1 MGALPGQARRVSQ
14 RIPTGFIS
22 EDVTIMPPPDE
33 RSISFSAQVVSV
45 DAASK
50 ACTGPSRDIRERTPT
65 GHIQD
70 VQLDAEDRSVKF
82 GDDVSFLQ
90 AASAGALPG
99 QARRVSERIP
109 TGFISEDVTTA
120 ARLDERGISF
130 SAQVEAVDA
139 ASKEKSVKFGND
151 VSLLQAASMGALPG
165 QARRAFQ
172 AVQPASLIVTKSF
185 LERTR
190 YWCWQD
196 AAGEAVL
203 DARRVIAKRKFLCLD
218 VPACVDCIHAL
229 LEQKMA
235 RTVSFRP
242 AAEISLVEFDHGA
255 VSDEDVKVKR
265 KLPLKSV
272 RDRQQTSWAPSLPS
286 DEKSVRFKDLP
297 TSPLGKRTGSPDP
310 PSASKSDSQT
320 TDANTASTK
329 SRGSEGSR
337 GRGSEDD
344 PPSDAETVS
353 SASSRNPRS
362 RMTTPFMSAV
372 DWGYEVSAPKEATQA
387 GAAGAVAAAAAGDS
401 VPSSN
406 RRRRSKPSSLE
417 PYSSATDR
425 NLVKQVSIE
434 SSIEREIT
442 ERVKLNVNGSRW
454 LKLSAKR
461 ERNGWSKWAALMQM
475 RIPQTQGSPRSKANW
490 KHPCEYR
497 RAQLF
502 LNVNGAKVPLAL
514 ERCSSADGGNPEA
527 DLANHIATFDDD
539 VMVARATL
547 AHNVAAHEDEVANN
561 ALSSFTSLSVD
572 DTPLEKKLEGMDA
585 ALARLMSK
593 GREKEV
599 TEATEQTGDFV
610 PEVAASV
617 NDVSMEG
624 APPTGDFVPEVGPP
638 SKDKG
643 AAMDVDSSEALLR
656 DEADYAGLHGLEY
669 DEDEPDDAAPATAG
683 LGYPSSSAARP
694 YSALPSG
701 TLEETLFRIEG
712 FPDDFPGISKRS
724 ADLAKQFTK
733 EEIASLFSQLRTE
746 TWTRPAVERVLE
758 VYQIYKRQIA
768 QEKMLAAHYNKARA
782 EIGHGKLG
790 QLNPGRMGATL
801 MCPSCFADW
810 ARPDNKAEGKC
821 KLCGKEVIAVDK
833 GPPTAQIKL
842 GSSSWFMFCGPEGVS
857 WHTDADEAQKEAA
870 AVGIGSWAQPPPKP
884 SDQSGLS
891 FADQV
896 PVALRLSLAHT
907 VAKQPFDEDW
917 QPSQETRAFHPQ
929 LAAAMDIEK
938 KKAGAHE
945 VADAPGAAVLRRLDR
960 SATISK
966 AAKASNK
973 RMQEEGE
980 LRAKLLKPVVET
992 IDTWGPQLRAAL
1004 EMNVFNPDTPLK
1016 DVEFDDIVALRSRSF
1031 PLWRRS
1037 SEKNT
1042 WPGTTTGGC
1051 LPQVPLALRPTV
1063 GPYWAK
1069 PLPEAKQLML
1079 EMRTPFFEPIA
1090 LTMEEIESQVALRN
1104 RPALRN
1110 IVGPFHAKDHDG
1122 NFHWQKEVQ
1131 TWDLISLFSTYGSS
1145 YTARHLYAVW
1155 SHLPITEAKEF
1166 VLLHDLPAP
1175 TTEFEWK
1182 QLCREMGSFF
1192 AAKVFVNRFFFEIYS
1207 KLSTSLGQEAV
1218 VEVKMAWFRS
1228 YRQPPDTGEP
1238 SAGSGRPWD
1247 FPSPTEEWVLLKADV
1262 SKAHRRIK
1270 VLLREWRYQ
1279 VAQLGEEWWVN
1290 TVELLNYAVFP
1301 EVDWGFVF
1309 VDDFA
1314 WLLRKSSSSLL
1325 ASSLCLLMLSLGTP
1339 LSWKKTLLAEVNTW
1353 LGFVIDPKGPCVQMA
1368 RDKHLLVIGILEEL
1382 KNGKVM
1388 SASQIARR
1396 PGKLI
1401 RALSSLLLS
1410 LFDQKFRQASPY
1422 APLAFGQGPVM
1433 LVHLMMAVP
1442 LWAAGFPTWP
1452 PPESR
1457 TSSGSST
1464 RSHLGITPG
1473 PLDKGCPK
1481 KRIAALEMFGTLI
1494 LAHFLME
1501 KAPAFIPNLRIPL
1514 VSDNQGN
1521 VYSLLNDKS
1530 KKMPTSVILME
1541 ILLQLHVHGMAPGED
1556 VAASRTGFSMDGT
1569 NFGNLAFFETFDDD
1583 ALHCLI
1589 EDICAVAMEVYEF
1602 QHSEKV
1608 VRQGDTDG
1616 THFFVVAQ
1624 GEFCVLKDNNPHCYI
1639 GPGTSFGESVLLLFG
1654 ERNATVCARGCARAY
1669 GMEGMQVRELLSKQ
1683 YEQMRRSVVEATD
1696 EVLKSNLCEILS
1708 GLNGYELQ
1716 SLYDQVE
1723 MRSFEEGDTILSEGD
1738 SPKEVLILYS
1748 GQVESWKDAQDV
1760 EAVPRFHLM
1769 GDYALPFKDEVLFEQ
1784 PTNLRA
1790 ATPVEPAAYTAFQR
1804 LEDLI
1809 ASELRVLVLKRS
1821 LLDNIFGDQLQQ
1833 VLVKH
1838 RVLHVL
1844 AKHQDFSRLHQEHRE
1859 AIAVSC
1865 QIRCLG
1871 EGSEQSW
1878 EDVRMIVALNGE
1890 IELRLET
1897 GPQHLIGAASDL
1909 FAIPYEQQKTSLQLK
1924 ALGDSKLAVWQREDL
1939 GSILAFD
1946 DFDGALE
1953 QDNKVR
1959 SLRSVFIFATLSK
1972 QQLQR
1977 LANALQIQIVRSGKR
1992 VFSQGDQGTHF
2003 YIIRK
2008 GAVSV
2013 EIDGRMKRRLGD
2025 PDYFGERALL
2035 GSEIRSASITALE
2048 DTELWK
2054 MGKETFQEMM
2064 QGPCLDYLKDRISL
2078 QDTNLTFQ
2086 DLEFVR
2092 VIGRGGFGVVKMVRA
2107 KKTGVRYALKCVRK
2121 RDVVEK
2127 NVQDALVSELSI
2139 LKEVDHP
2146 FIIKFVRSFRNE
2158 SRVYFL
2164 MELVSG
2170 GELLDALDA
2179 LGLLKYSQAL
2189 FYTGCIVLALEFL
2202 HSRRIAYLDLKS
2214 ENCLIDQQGYLKM
2227 IDFGIARRITNTR
2240 YGPLKGTP
2248 MFMAPEMILG
2258 KGHTTVAD
2266 LWSLGICLYEFV
2278 IGHFPFASN
2287 CSNHGQI
2294 FHQIL
2299 RAELRFPEWFDKQP
2313 MADEIIS
2320 LIRGLLTRDP
2330 KKRLG
2335 AGHEG
2340 YTKLKAHP
2348 FFKHLCWEKLLGRE
2362 QEPPFAP
2369 TSETY
2374 AEDKERSAGLQAV
2387 GDSLPTVEE
2396 EEVRCAMSE
2405 DPWEDPA
2412 PGWDADF

>member
-1 MGALPGQARRVSQ
+1 MSLQS
-14 RIPTGFIS
+14 IWSCFTGLGS
-22 EDVTIMPPPDE
+22 LS
-33 RSISFSAQVVSV
+33 RSKQDTEEISFEDLPWQENLDQMINEVLLTEIARLRATFSQHLREHEVALSQLRSDGHARSCTRHDVELLRQQVQLMERHRRRRNFEVKKLRKAMKEVRNALFSETPPAAQGHL
-45 DAASK
+45 AAK
-50 ACTGPSRDIRERTPT
+50 QLLDEVRNERERRLAEKRYLEDQIKKLSDEVEEQQNAAPLVDHEKEKLKASVRQLKLSIESKDRYACWVCNRASHERQESGSDTEDSDRHEDECVMMRRRLVEMEEEIRLLT
-65 GHIQD
+65 GGTAGSGLADFQS
-70 VQLDAEDRSVKF
+70 AAPS
-82 GDDVSFLQ
+82 Q
-90 AASAGALPG
+90 ASSQKP
-99 QARRVSERIP
+99 S
-109 TGFISEDVTTA
+109 
-120 ARLDERGISF
+120 ARLSLEPPSIAESPLSLRPFRERVPTPW
-130 SAQVEAVDA
+130 AEAGTTSVA
-139 ASKEKSVKFGND
+139 EAS
-151 VSLLQAASMGALPG
+151 
-165 QARRAFQ
+165 
-172 AVQPASLIVTKSF
+172 VQFMDSITTVTS
-185 LERTR
+185 
-190 YWCWQD
+190 QD

-203 DARRVIAKRKFLCLD
+203 D
-218 VPACVDCIHAL
+218 
-229 LEQKMA
+229 A

-255 VSDEDVKVKR
+255 ASDEDVTVKR

-272 RDRQQTSWAPSLPS
+272 RDRQQTSWVPSLPS

-297 TSPLGKRTGSPDP
+297 TSPLGKRTGSPDL

-320 TDANTASTK
+320 ADANTASTK
-329 SRGSEGSR
+329 SRGSEGGR

-387 GAAGAVAAAAAGDS
+387 GAAAGAVAAGAAGDS

-442 ERVKLNVNGSRW
+442 ERVKLNAQRQAREERLVQVGS
-454 LKLSAKR
+454 AD
-461 ERNGWSKWAALMQM
+461 
-475 RIPQTQGSPRSKANW
+475 AN
-490 KHPCEYR
+490 
-497 RAQLF
+497 
-502 LNVNGAKVPLAL
+502 VPLAL
-514 ERCSSADGGNPEA
+514 ERCSSADGGGPEA
-527 DLANHIATFDDD
+527 DLANHI
-539 VMVARATL
+539 
-547 AHNVAAHEDEVANN
+547 
-561 ALSSFTSLSVD
+561 
-572 DTPLEKKLEGMDA
+572 
-585 ALARLMSK
+585 
-593 GREKEV
+593 
-599 TEATEQTGDFV
+599 
-610 PEVAASV
+610 
-617 NDVSMEG
+617 
-624 APPTGDFVPEVGPP
+624 
-638 SKDKG
+638 
-643 AAMDVDSSEALLR
+643 
-656 DEADYAGLHGLEY
+656 
-669 DEDEPDDAAPATAG
+669 
-683 LGYPSSSAARP
+683 
-694 YSALPSG
+694 
-701 TLEETLFRIEG
+701 
-712 FPDDFPGISKRS
+712 
-724 ADLAKQFTK
+724 
-733 EEIASLFSQLRTE
+733 
-746 TWTRPAVERVLE
+746 
-758 VYQIYKRQIA
+758 
-768 QEKMLAAHYNKARA
+768 
-782 EIGHGKLG
+782 
-790 QLNPGRMGATL
+790 
-801 MCPSCFADW
+801 
-810 ARPDNKAEGKC
+810 
-821 KLCGKEVIAVDK
+821 
-833 GPPTAQIKL
+833 
-842 GSSSWFMFCGPEGVS
+842 
-857 WHTDADEAQKEAA
+857 
-870 AVGIGSWAQPPPKP
+870 
-884 SDQSGLS
+884 
-891 FADQV
+891 
-896 PVALRLSLAHT
+896 
-907 VAKQPFDEDW
+907 
-917 QPSQETRAFHPQ
+917 
-929 LAAAMDIEK
+929 
-938 KKAGAHE
+938 
-945 VADAPGAAVLRRLDR
+945 VADAVKD
-960 SATISK
+960 T
-966 AAKASNK
+966 
-973 RMQEEGE
+973 E
-980 LRAKLLKPVVET
+980 L
-992 IDTWGPQLRAAL
+992 
-1004 EMNVFNPDTPLK
+1004 
-1016 DVEFDDIVALRSRSF
+1016 
-1031 PLWRRS
+1031 
-1037 SEKNT
+1037 
-1042 WPGTTTGGC
+1042 
-1051 LPQVPLALRPTV
+1051 
-1063 GPYWAK
+1063 
-1069 PLPEAKQLML
+1069 
-1079 EMRTPFFEPIA
+1079 
-1090 LTMEEIESQVALRN
+1090 LRN
-1104 RPALRN
+1104 TLR
-1110 IVGPFHAKDHDG
+1110 
-1122 NFHWQKEVQ
+1122 
-1131 TWDLISLFSTYGSS
+1131 
-1145 YTARHLYAVW
+1145 
-1155 SHLPITEAKEF
+1155 
-1166 VLLHDLPAP
+1166 
-1175 TTEFEWK
+1175 
-1182 QLCREMGSFF
+1182 
-1192 AAKVFVNRFFFEIYS
+1192 
-1207 KLSTSLGQEAV
+1207 
-1218 VEVKMAWFRS
+1218 
-1228 YRQPPDTGEP
+1228 
-1238 SAGSGRPWD
+1238 
-1247 FPSPTEEWVLLKADV
+1247 
-1262 SKAHRRIK
+1262 
-1270 VLLREWRYQ
+1270 
-1279 VAQLGEEWWVN
+1279 
-1290 TVELLNYAVFP
+1290 
-1301 EVDWGFVF
+1301 
-1309 VDDFA
+1309 
-1314 WLLRKSSSSLL
+1314 
-1325 ASSLCLLMLSLGTP
+1325 
-1339 LSWKKTLLAEVNTW
+1339 
-1353 LGFVIDPKGPCVQMA
+1353 
-1368 RDKHLLVIGILEEL
+1368 
-1382 KNGKVM
+1382 
-1388 SASQIARR
+1388 
-1396 PGKLI
+1396 
-1401 RALSSLLLS
+1401 
-1410 LFDQKFRQASPY
+1410 
-1422 APLAFGQGPVM
+1422 
-1433 LVHLMMAVP
+1433 
-1442 LWAAGFPTWP
+1442 
-1452 PPESR
+1452 
-1457 TSSGSST
+1457 
-1464 RSHLGITPG
+1464 
-1473 PLDKGCPK
+1473 
-1481 KRIAALEMFGTLI
+1481 
-1494 LAHFLME
+1494 
-1501 KAPAFIPNLRIPL
+1501 
-1514 VSDNQGN
+1514 
-1521 VYSLLNDKS
+1521 
-1530 KKMPTSVILME
+1530 
-1541 ILLQLHVHGMAPGED
+1541 
-1556 VAASRTGFSMDGT
+1556 
-1569 NFGNLAFFETFDDD
+1569 NLAFFETFDDD

-1589 EDICAVAMEVYEF
+1589 EAMEVYEF

-1639 GPGTSFGESVLLLFG
+1639 GPGASFGESVLLLFG

-1696 EVLKSNLCEILS
+1696 EVLKSNLCQILS

-1723 MRSFEEGDTILSEGD
+1723 MRSFDEGDTILSEGE

-1790 ATPVEPAAYTAFQR
+1790 ATPVE
-1804 LEDLI
+1804 
-1809 ASELRVLVLKRS
+1809 VLVLKRS

-1859 AIAVSC
+1859 AIAGSC

-1890 IELRLET
+1890 IELRLEA
-1897 GPQHLIGAASDL
+1897 GPQHLIGAVSDL

-2396 EEVRCAMSE
+2396 EEVRCAASE

>member
-1 MGALPGQARRVSQ
+1 MAPAGDRSINFNTQVEAVDAASMACVAPARDIRERTPTGYIQDGHLDPDEKSVKFGNDVSFLQAASTEALPGQARRVSD

-22 EDVTIMPPPDE
+22 EDVTITPPADE
-33 RSISFSAQVVSV
+33 RSISFSTQVLSV

-50 ACTGPSRDIRERTPT
+50 ACTGPSRDVRERTPT
-65 GHIQD
+65 GYIQD
-70 VQLDAEDRSVKF
+70 GQFDTEEKSVKF
-82 GDDVSFLQ
+82 GNDVSFLR
-90 AASAGALPG
+90 AASTGALPGQARRVSERIPTGFISEDATTMAQSDERSISFSAQVEAVDAASKACAGPSRDVRERTPTGYIQDGQFDRDEKSVKFGNDVSFLRAASTEALPG

-109 TGFISEDVTTA
+109 TGFISEDVTITPPA
-120 ARLDERGISF
+120 DERSISF
-130 SAQVEAVDA
+130 STQVVSVDA
-139 ASKEKSVKFGND
+139 ADLVKTD
-151 VSLLQAASMGALPG
+151 VPGSYASSAGMDDGDAGSRGVPGRATTGFVHRDEVLPG
-165 QARRAFQ
+165 E
-172 AVQPASLIVTKSF
+172 VSTHLG
-185 LERTR
+185 
-190 YWCWQD
+190 QD
-196 AAGEAVL
+196 AASEAVL
-203 DARRVIAKRKFLCLD
+203 D
-218 VPACVDCIHAL
+218 
-229 LEQKMA
+229 A

-255 VSDEDVKVKR
+255 LSDEDVKVKR

-272 RDRQQTSWAPSLPS
+272 RDRQQTSWVPSLPS

-387 GAAGAVAAAAAGDS
+387 GAAGAVAAGGAGDS
-401 VPSSN
+401 IPSSN

-417 PYSSATDR
+417 PYSSTTDR

-442 ERVKLNVNGSRW
+442 ERVKLNAQRQAREERLVQVGS
-454 LKLSAKR
+454 AD
-461 ERNGWSKWAALMQM
+461 
-475 RIPQTQGSPRSKANW
+475 AN
-490 KHPCEYR
+490 
-497 RAQLF
+497 
-502 LNVNGAKVPLAL
+502 VPLAL

-527 DLANHIATFDDD
+527 DLANHI
-539 VMVARATL
+539 
-547 AHNVAAHEDEVANN
+547 
-561 ALSSFTSLSVD
+561 
-572 DTPLEKKLEGMDA
+572 
-585 ALARLMSK
+585 
-593 GREKEV
+593 
-599 TEATEQTGDFV
+599 
-610 PEVAASV
+610 
-617 NDVSMEG
+617 
-624 APPTGDFVPEVGPP
+624 
-638 SKDKG
+638 
-643 AAMDVDSSEALLR
+643 
-656 DEADYAGLHGLEY
+656 
-669 DEDEPDDAAPATAG
+669 
-683 LGYPSSSAARP
+683 
-694 YSALPSG
+694 
-701 TLEETLFRIEG
+701 
-712 FPDDFPGISKRS
+712 
-724 ADLAKQFTK
+724 
-733 EEIASLFSQLRTE
+733 
-746 TWTRPAVERVLE
+746 
-758 VYQIYKRQIA
+758 
-768 QEKMLAAHYNKARA
+768 
-782 EIGHGKLG
+782 
-790 QLNPGRMGATL
+790 
-801 MCPSCFADW
+801 
-810 ARPDNKAEGKC
+810 
-821 KLCGKEVIAVDK
+821 
-833 GPPTAQIKL
+833 
-842 GSSSWFMFCGPEGVS
+842 
-857 WHTDADEAQKEAA
+857 
-870 AVGIGSWAQPPPKP
+870 
-884 SDQSGLS
+884 
-891 FADQV
+891 
-896 PVALRLSLAHT
+896 
-907 VAKQPFDEDW
+907 
-917 QPSQETRAFHPQ
+917 
-929 LAAAMDIEK
+929 
-938 KKAGAHE
+938 
-945 VADAPGAAVLRRLDR
+945 VADAVKD
-960 SATISK
+960 T
-966 AAKASNK
+966 
-973 RMQEEGE
+973 E
-980 LRAKLLKPVVET
+980 L
-992 IDTWGPQLRAAL
+992 
-1004 EMNVFNPDTPLK
+1004 
-1016 DVEFDDIVALRSRSF
+1016 
-1031 PLWRRS
+1031 
-1037 SEKNT
+1037 
-1042 WPGTTTGGC
+1042 
-1051 LPQVPLALRPTV
+1051 
-1063 GPYWAK
+1063 
-1069 PLPEAKQLML
+1069 
-1079 EMRTPFFEPIA
+1079 
-1090 LTMEEIESQVALRN
+1090 LRN
-1104 RPALRN
+1104 TLR
-1110 IVGPFHAKDHDG
+1110 
-1122 NFHWQKEVQ
+1122 
-1131 TWDLISLFSTYGSS
+1131 
-1145 YTARHLYAVW
+1145 
-1155 SHLPITEAKEF
+1155 
-1166 VLLHDLPAP
+1166 
-1175 TTEFEWK
+1175 
-1182 QLCREMGSFF
+1182 
-1192 AAKVFVNRFFFEIYS
+1192 
-1207 KLSTSLGQEAV
+1207 
-1218 VEVKMAWFRS
+1218 
-1228 YRQPPDTGEP
+1228 
-1238 SAGSGRPWD
+1238 
-1247 FPSPTEEWVLLKADV
+1247 
-1262 SKAHRRIK
+1262 
-1270 VLLREWRYQ
+1270 
-1279 VAQLGEEWWVN
+1279 
-1290 TVELLNYAVFP
+1290 
-1301 EVDWGFVF
+1301 
-1309 VDDFA
+1309 
-1314 WLLRKSSSSLL
+1314 
-1325 ASSLCLLMLSLGTP
+1325 
-1339 LSWKKTLLAEVNTW
+1339 
-1353 LGFVIDPKGPCVQMA
+1353 
-1368 RDKHLLVIGILEEL
+1368 
-1382 KNGKVM
+1382 
-1388 SASQIARR
+1388 
-1396 PGKLI
+1396 
-1401 RALSSLLLS
+1401 
-1410 LFDQKFRQASPY
+1410 
-1422 APLAFGQGPVM
+1422 
-1433 LVHLMMAVP
+1433 
-1442 LWAAGFPTWP
+1442 
-1452 PPESR
+1452 
-1457 TSSGSST
+1457 
-1464 RSHLGITPG
+1464 
-1473 PLDKGCPK
+1473 
-1481 KRIAALEMFGTLI
+1481 
-1494 LAHFLME
+1494 
-1501 KAPAFIPNLRIPL
+1501 
-1514 VSDNQGN
+1514 
-1521 VYSLLNDKS
+1521 
-1530 KKMPTSVILME
+1530 
-1541 ILLQLHVHGMAPGED
+1541 
-1556 VAASRTGFSMDGT
+1556 
-1569 NFGNLAFFETFDDD
+1569 NLAFFETFDDD

-1589 EDICAVAMEVYEF
+1589 EAMEVYEF

-1616 THFFVVAQ
+1616 THFFVVAH

-1723 MRSFEEGDTILSEGD
+1723 MRSFDEGDTILSEGD

-1760 EAVPRFHLM
+1760 EAVPRFHLI

-1790 ATPVEPAAYTAFQR
+1790 ATPVE
-1804 LEDLI
+1804 
-1809 ASELRVLVLKRS
+1809 VLVLKRS

-1859 AIAVSC
+1859 AIAGSC
-1865 QIRCLG
+1865 QIRCLA

-1897 GPQHLIGAASDL
+1897 GPQHLLGSASDL

-2078 QDTNLTFQ
+2078 QDTNLTFR

-2387 GDSLPTVEE
+2387 GDTLPTVEE
-2396 EEVRCAMSE
+2396 EEVRCAASE